1 MKAQHPTQGCFD
13 NKHKSA
19 RFGTMQTVIYL
30 LSLLLLF
37 ACAEKKAG
45 DIEVVDA
52 WIAEIPPVI
61 SVTAALM
68 TLRNNGDKPR
78 FLIAASS
85 PKAEKIEIHKSFVVN
100 DLARM
105 QQQSEVEIP
114 AQGTLDFDNE
124 TGYHLMF
131 YGAQALKAGQ
141 QIPVILKFRD
151 GYELLT
157 NYEVRDRRSAE

>member
-1 MKAQHPTQGCFD
+1 MSACVC
-13 NKHKSA
+13 NKNKLG
-19 RFGTMQTVIYL
+19 RFHTMRTVIRL
-30 LSLLLLF
+30 ILLLLIS
-37 ACAEKKAG
+37 ACAEKKTG
-45 DIEVVDA
+45 DIEVINA

-68 TLRNNGDKPR
+68 TLRNNGDDAR
-78 FLIAASS
+78 FLVAASS
-85 PKAEKIEIHKSFVVN
+85 PKAEKIEIHKSFVVD

-114 AQGTLDFDNE
+114 AHGTLVFNNE

-141 QIPVILKFRD
+141 QIPVTLEFRD
-151 GYELLT
+151 GSELLID
-157 NYEVRDRRSAE
+157 YEVRDRRSTE

>member
-1 MKAQHPTQGCFD
+1 MQACIGY
-13 NKHKSA
+13 NNNRI
-19 RFGTMQTVIYL
+19 RFCTMRAVICL
-30 LSLLLLF
+30 LLLLF
-37 ACAEKKAG
+37 LCACAEKRSG
-45 DIEVVDA
+45 DIEVVNA

-78 FLIAASS
+78 FLVAASS
-85 PKAEKIEIHKSFVVN
+85 PKAEKIEIHKSFLVD

-105 QQQSEVEIP
+105 QQQAEVEIP
-114 AQGTLDFDNE
+114 AHGTLAFDNE
-124 TGYHLMF
+124 SGYHLMF

-141 QIPVILKFRD
+141 QIPVTLEFRD
-151 GYELLT
+151 GSELLT